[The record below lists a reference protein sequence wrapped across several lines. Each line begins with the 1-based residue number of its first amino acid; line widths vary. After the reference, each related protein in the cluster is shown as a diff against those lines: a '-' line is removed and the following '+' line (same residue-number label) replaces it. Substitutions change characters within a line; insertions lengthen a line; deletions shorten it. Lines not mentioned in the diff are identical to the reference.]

1 MWRTTN
7 SNKHIIKRQDNKD
20 QDKNRVIDHSAYK
33 HSFARQVFTQICMIC
48 FILCLARWMPS
59 LSQFLFEYD
68 VKYIVSEE
76 TCLKSKNK
84 DKPSCI
90 DVFITNSSF
99 QNTSTITTG
108 ISDFHKMVI
117 TVLKATFT
125 KSKPLLIENLNR
137 LTKKNL
143 KLILKIL

>member
-1 MWRTTN
+1 
-7 SNKHIIKRQDNKD
+7 
-20 QDKNRVIDHSAYK
+20 
-33 HSFARQVFTQICMIC
+33 
-48 FILCLARWMPS
+48 MPS